1 MRTTAGSTATAT
13 ANLTEADPCLFESVT
28 DAGVH
33 STPASSFGKTGTVAI
48 QDLKGHSMTVSAAPS
63 GAIRHRGG
71 TINGVLITLSIVGAL
86 TAASVFWAPQ
96 YLNAQVRPGLPEV
109 TAAQPGRQSLIED
122 LAAVIEQSV
131 GVLAIHPRGATPYE
145 ELVLWLADDDE
156 HGRDGRADDPELA
169 VLSHSS
175 VLRTITIYRM
185 AAGGPSGSTGP
196 ARSSP
201 EFCRRWRADARV
213 RSLVL
218 GRDVADMRV
227 ETVGLRQEQW
237 GQSGEWGVLQRLRL
251 TLTWAPDSAD
261 GADEASVLV
270 DTVLFPDGA
279 GR

>member
-1 MRTTAGSTATAT
+1 
-13 ANLTEADPCLFESVT
+13 
-28 DAGVH
+28 
-33 STPASSFGKTGTVAI
+33 
-48 QDLKGHSMTVSAAPS
+48 MTVSAAPS

-71 TINGVLITLSIVGAL
+71 TINGVLITLSILGAL
-86 TAASVFWAPQ
+86 TAASFFWAPQ

-109 TAAQPGRQSLIED
+109 TAAHPDHQSLIED

-131 GVLAIHPRGATPYE
+131 GVLVIHPRGATPYE
-145 ELVLWLADDDE
+145 ELVLWFADNDA

-175 VLRTITIYRM
+175 VLQTITIYRM
-185 AAGGPSGSTGP
+185 AAGDSFEPITGVS
-196 ARSSP
+196 RSSP
-201 EFCRRWRADARV
+201 EFCRRWRANAHV

-218 GRDVADMRV
+218 GRDVADMRI
-227 ETVGLRQEQW
+227 EPVGLQQEQW
-237 GQSGEWGVLQRLRL
+237 GESGEWGVLQRLRL

-270 DTVLFPDGA
+270 DTVLFPYGA